1 MLRFCV
7 SEGNRNGVITEG
19 RSLGRIGDAIGT
31 GSGIAGG
38 VAATKLTGCGRE
50 WSVLKAQEA
59 NPSKDL
65 LTQTWPYDMRFRG
78 FVKPGD
84 PGKVPSKPMI
94 PRSVIALMAVGIMWA
109 GQPIQL
115 DPQNRHYLLF
125 DGQPV
130 VLITSGEHY
139 GSILNKAFQYTV
151 YLETLAKDGLNLT
164 RLFSGVY
171 REQPGDFGIVKN
183 TLSPLPKDYLAP
195 WPRSEQ
201 WGAAD
206 GLNKFDL
213 SRWDETFF
221 TRLRDFMLKA
231 SAKKIIVEMNLFCP
245 FYNDGM
251 WSMSPLN
258 ARNNINGIGRMP
270 RSDVYTLKDSRMLA
284 VQERLVR
291 HIVSELRDFDNV
303 YFEIC
308 NEPYIGG
315 VPEEWQAHIEQ
326 VISQTESSIVH
337 PHLISRNIA
346 NGSQLV
352 SDPSPLVSILNFHYS
367 RPPDSVTMNYGLDRV
382 IGINETGLDGTTDA
396 PYRIVGW
403 DFIVAGG
410 ALYNNLDYSFVAGH
424 EDGTFTDK
432 HAAGGGPTLRHQ
444 LRILREFIGAFN
456 FVRMKPA
463 PEVIKGATPAGTS
476 VRALAD
482 RGRAYALY
490 LHNGHTVPHPV
501 VRGESLFVIDSL
513 PRVTKITLD
522 LPRQTTWPSGSTLK
536 QAT

>member
-1 MLRFCV
+1 MM
-7 SEGNRNGVITEG
+7 NR
-19 RSLGRIGDAIGT
+19 S
-31 GSGIAGG
+31 
-38 VAATKLTGCGRE
+38 
-50 WSVLKAQEA
+50 
-59 NPSKDL
+59 
-65 LTQTWPYDMRFRG
+65 M
-78 FVKPGD
+78 
-84 PGKVPSKPMI
+84 
-94 PRSVIALMAVGIMWA
+94 IALMACGILWA
-109 GQPIQL
+109 VEPLQAAEPLQL
-115 DPQNRHYLLF
+115 DPQNRHYFLF
-125 DGQPV
+125 HGRPL

-139 GSILNKAFQYTV
+139 GSLLNRAFQYTP

-195 WPRSEQ
+195 WPRSNQE
-201 WGAAD
+201 GAAD

-213 SRWDETFF
+213 SRWDEMFF
-221 TRLRDFMLKA
+221 TRLRDFMLQA
-231 SAKKIIVEMNLFCP
+231 SAKNIIVEMNLFCP

-258 ARNNINGIGRMP
+258 ARNNNNGIGQIP

-291 HIVSELRDFDNV
+291 RIVSELRDFDNV

-308 NEPYIGG
+308 NEPYIVG

-326 VISQTESSIVH
+326 VISQTESSIAH

-367 RPPDSVTMNYGLDRV
+367 RPPDSVAMNYGLDRV

-424 EDGTFTDK
+424 EDGSFTDK
-432 HAAGGGPTLRHQ
+432 RAAGGGPTLRHQ
-444 LRILREFIGAFN
+444 LRILREFIETFD

-463 PEVIKGATPAGTS
+463 PELIKGANPAGTS
-476 VRALAD
+476 VRVLAD
-482 RGRAYALY
+482 GGRAYALY
-490 LHNGHTVPHPV
+490 LHNGHTMPHPV

-513 PRVTKITLD
+513 PRVTRVALD
-522 LPRQTTWPSGSTLK
+522 LPPASYVAEWIDTKTGHVVTKESFDHGGGETVLRSPKYSEDIALRLVAHEPKSASTR
-536 QAT
+536 